1 MVEEEREFN
10 LDAQSLL
17 KQFDSIRSNIF
28 EIQGCSGFFTEILKA
43 ENRKEILISLTKL
56 FNVEELLILFQM
68 ITQGIPLN
76 S

>member
-1 MVEEEREFN
+1 MVEEEREFD
-10 LDAQSLL
+10 LDAQSLH

-28 EIQGCSGFFTEILKA
+28 EIHGCSGFFAEILKS
-43 ENRKEILISLTKL
+43 ENQKEILISLTKL
-56 FNVEELLILFQM
+56 FNIEELLILFQM